1 MEMIVNRE
9 TEKLELHFSRE
20 EYLNLTESDQAEI
33 KSNFL
38 FSRRAG
44 AWVSRAKWPNTWR
57 AEAVAK
63 RLGAVDG
70 GSEGEV
76 LSFAEKQER
85 KAERAE
91 ARAERYEGYAE
102 NAERRGEALQKPIND
117 MHGDI
122 AFFTQPNINSSAGR
136 AFTRRR
142 DRMFAAYDRG
152 MEELKKSEYFRDR
165 AETAR
170 ETAAGTRP
178 RDKGFCGRRIKE
190 AQKEI
195 RGARKLL
202 EEYDAEIA
210 RIQAG
215 EVIKSCA
222 TGNPITVEDVEGW
235 IERTEARV
243 EAAMSKELY
252 YTEILEELGGVRYS
266 RENLHKG
273 DLVNLGGWRNAVRF
287 VRGGPVNFT
296 YEYLEP
302 HMTYADGRPMQGQAA
317 YAEIVSVSPAAV

>member
-20 EYLNLTESDQAEI
+20 EYMALSESDQAEI

-44 AWVSRAKWPNTWR
+44 AWVSRAKWPNTYR

-70 GSEGEV
+70 GSDGEA

-85 KAERAE
+85 KAERAQ

-122 AFFTQPNINSSAGR
+122 AFFTQPNINSAGGR

-170 ETAAGTRP
+170 ETAASTLP
-178 RDKGFCGRRIKE
+178 KNKGFCQRRIKE

-195 RGARKLL
+195 RDGRKLL
-202 EEYDAEIA
+202 EEYDAKIA
-210 RIQAG
+210 RINAG
-215 EVIKSCA
+215 ETVKRYDGSI
-222 TGNPITVEDVEGW
+222 ITVEDVENW
-235 IERTEARV
+235 IERQEARV

-252 YTEILEELGGVRYS
+252 YTEALESLGGVPWS
-266 RENLHKG
+266 KENLHKG
-273 DLVNLGGWRNAVRF
+273 DVVTIEHYGKVRF
-287 VRGGPVNFT
+287 VRGGSVNFT
-296 YEYLEP
+296 YEFLQP
-302 HMTYADGRPMQGQAA
+302 HMKYADGRPMQGQAA
-317 YAEIVSVSPAAV
+317 YAEITDPAPAVS

>member
-20 EYLNLTESDQAEI
+20 EYMALPESDQAEI

-38 FSRRAG
+38 FSRRSG
-44 AWVSRAKWPNTWR
+44 AWVSRAKWPNTYR

-70 GSEGEV
+70 GSEGEA
-76 LSFAEKQER
+76 LSFQEKQER

-91 ARAERYEGYAE
+91 ARAERYECYAE

-122 AFFTQPNINSSAGR
+122 AFFTQPNIDSAGGR

-142 DRMFAAYDRG
+142 ERMFAAYDRG

-170 ETAAGTRP
+170 ETAAGTKP
-178 RDKGFCGRRIKE
+178 RDKGFCQRRIKE

-195 RGARKLL
+195 RDCRKLL
-202 EEYDAEIA
+202 EEYDAKIA
-210 RIQAG
+210 RIEAG
-215 EVIKSCA
+215 EAVKRYDGSVITA
-222 TGNPITVEDVEGW
+222 DDVRGW
-235 IERTEARV
+235 IERQEARV

-252 YTEILEELGGVRYS
+252 YTEILEELGGVPWS

-273 DLVNLGGWRNAVRF
+273 DLVTIARYGKVRF
-287 VRGGPVNFT
+287 VRGGSVNFT
-296 YEYLEP
+296 YEFLQP
-302 HMTYADGRPMQGQAA
+302 HMTYADGRPMQGQAS
-317 YAEIVSVSPAAV
+317 YAEITAVSPAP

>member
-20 EYLNLTESDQAEI
+20 EYAALPESDKAEI
-33 KSNFL
+33 KSNYL
-38 FSRRAG
+38 FSRSAG

-63 RLGAVDG
+63 RLGAANG
-70 GSEGEV
+70 GSEGEA

-122 AFFTQPNINSSAGR
+122 AFFTQPNINTSAGR

-152 MEELKKSEYFRDR
+152 MEEMKKSEYFRDR

-170 ETAAGTRP
+170 ETAANTLP
-178 RDKGFCGRRIKE
+178 KNKGFCQRRIKE
-190 AQKEI
+190 AQKDI
-195 RGARKLL
+195 RDGRKLL
-202 EEYDAEIA
+202 EEYDAKIA

-215 EVIKSCA
+215 QIITRYDGSI
-222 TGNPITVEDVEGW
+222 ITVEDVENW
-235 IERTEARV
+235 IERQEARV

-252 YTEILEELGGVRYS
+252 YTEALESLGGVPWS
-266 RENLHKG
+266 KENLHKG
-273 DLVNLGGWRNAVRF
+273 DVVTIERYGKVRF
-287 VRGGPVNFT
+287 VRGGSVNFT
-296 YEYLEP
+296 YEFLQP
-302 HMTYADGRPMQGQAA
+302 HMKYADGSPMQGQAA
-317 YAEIVSVSPAAV
+317 YAEITAVEQPAQ